1 MRRRTFVAALGGAVI
16 CPLAASAQQTDND
29 AATFPNRPIKIVV
42 LFPAGGPSD
51 VLARM
56 IGQRMSENWGQPG
69 EQ

>member
-42 LFPAGGPSD
+42 LFPQEAPRTY
-51 VLARM
+51 L
-56 IGQRMSENWGQPG
+56 PG
-69 EQ
+69 

>member
-1 MRRRTFVAALGGAVI
+1 MRRRTFVVALGGAVI
-16 CPLAASAQQTDND
+16 CPLAASAQQTDSD